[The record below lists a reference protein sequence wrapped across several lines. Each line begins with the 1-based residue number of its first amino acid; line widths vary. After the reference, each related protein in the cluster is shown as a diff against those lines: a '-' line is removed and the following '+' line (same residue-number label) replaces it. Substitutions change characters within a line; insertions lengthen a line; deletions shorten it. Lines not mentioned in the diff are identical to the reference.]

1 MVLRPHRLG
10 LRARITLAFALGSL
24 LISVALSA
32 STWAFTRESQLNQR
46 TADQIDAVAR
56 NARQVRNALTSG
68 SRPESMPSYLSGLPT
83 AAITTVVRE
92 RVSSGVEEG
101 NISQSNN
108 RLDYAGM
115 PEDLRRTVAEGTPA
129 SMRYRL
135 DDTPIMALGVP
146 LPTVDS
152 AYFEIVQLE
161 ELERSLDLL
170 AAYLTGATILI
181 TMAGGLLGWWASRRT
196 LLPLTDVGSAA
207 HAIASGRLDTRLEA
221 ANDPD
226 LTILVS
232 SFNDMAATLQARIE
246 RDARFASDVSH
257 ELRSPL
263 MTLAASVEVLET
275 RRDELP
281 ERSQAALDLL
291 VDDVQR
297 FQQLV
302 TDLLEISRFDAG
314 AARLDLEPVLLPE
327 FLSRAVAA
335 ATHVPI
341 PVITGPDADDLV
353 VSIDKRR
360 MAQVI
365 ANLIDNAA
373 KYADAATA
381 VRITR
386 HAGSDHV
393 EIAVEDRGPGVAPED
408 RERIF
413 ERFSRATTSAG
424 ARGTDT
430 GSGLGLALVAEH
442 VALHGG
448 AVVVRDRPDGE
459 PGSQFVISLPLD
471 DEAATEQDG
480 GEVDLSAVPAE
491 APPQPETDDAEVDA

>member
-1 MVLRPHRLG
+1 MQHRPHRLG

-32 STWAFTRESQLNQR
+32 STWAFTRESQLNLRSSDQVDSLTRNAPQVR
-46 TADQIDAVAR
+46 TA
-56 NARQVRNALTSG
+56 LSSG
-68 SRPESMPSYLSGLPT
+68 SPPEDEAMNAFLVQLPT
-83 AAITTVVRE
+83 AAATTVVRE
-92 RVSSGVEEG
+92 DVSSSSEPQTT
-101 NISQSNN
+101 QSNQ
-108 RLDYAGM
+108 RFSY
-115 PEDLRRTVAEGTPA
+115 EDIPMSLRVTVTEGQAA
-129 SMRYRL
+129 SMQYRV
-135 DDTPIMALGVP
+135 DDTPLLAMGIP
-146 LPTVDS
+146 LPSVDA
-152 AYFEIVQLE
+152 AYFEITSMA
-161 ELERSLDLL
+161 ELEQSLDLL
-170 AAYLTGATILI
+170 AAYLTGATILVTI
-181 TMAGGLLGWWASRRT
+181 AGGLLGWWASRRT
-196 LLPLTDVGSAA
+196 LLPLADVGTAA

-226 LTILVS
+226 LTILVA

-291 VDDVQR
+291 VDDVDR

-302 TDLLEISRFDAG
+302 SDLLEISRFDAG
-314 AARLDLEPVLLPE
+314 AAHLQLEPVLLPE
-327 FLSRAVAA
+327 FLARAVAE
-335 ATHVPI
+335 ATPI
-341 PVITGPDADDLV
+341 PVPVITGADSDDLIV
-353 VSIDKRR
+353 TIDKRR

-373 KYADAATA
+373 KYGGSASA

-386 HAGSDHV
+386 LDGDRV
-393 EIAVEDRGPGVAPED
+393 EISVEDRGPGVDPED

-413 ERFSRATTSAG
+413 DRFSRGVSTAG
-424 ARGTDT
+424 TRGADS

-442 VALHGG
+442 VALHDG
-448 AVVVRDRPDGE
+448 AVSVQDRLDGE
-459 PGSQFVISLPLD
+459 PGARFVVDIPIGELPEDHLD
-471 DEAATEQDG
+471 DLADVGPYEDG
-480 GEVDLSAVPAE
+480 
-491 APPQPETDDAEVDA
+491 AP